1 MTRGRLTSGDVIAV
15 AAALAL
21 LLVMAMDWY
30 STKAGEEARRIE
42 GISEP
47 QGALGGEV
55 EREVRQRASESAE
68 GQEQNA
74 WQADAAIDRVILLF
88 LLAAAGLAIAA
99 AALRGTGRRFE
110 PPLTPS
116 ALAAVAALVAA
127 LLVGYRMVQQ
137 PGLDVASTIKSG
149 APLSLV
155 ALGVLALGALRAL
168 RAEETGDAWRAP
180 VPAGGTPEPP
190 PAEQAT

>member
-1 MTRGRLTSGDVIAV
+1 MTRRRLTYGDVLAV

-30 STKAGEEARRIE
+30 STKTGEEARRVE
-42 GISEP
+42 GLSQP

-55 EREVRQRASESAE
+55 ERTVKQRASEAAE

-74 WQADAAIDRVILLF
+74 WQADAAIDRVILLA
-88 LLAAAGLAIAA
+88 LLGAAGLAIAA
-99 AALRGTGRRFE
+99 AAFRAAGRRFE

-116 ALAAVAALVAA
+116 ALAAVAALIAA
-127 LLVGYRMVQQ
+127 ALVGYRIVQQ

-149 APLSLV
+149 APLALV
-155 ALGVLALGALRAL
+155 ALGLLALGAARAL
-168 RAEETGDAWRAP
+168 KAEETGDAWRAP
-180 VPAGGTPEPP
+180 APAAGSTEPP
-190 PAEQAT
+190 PAEHAT